1 MVTGRSP
8 TMDLSTPTEELTI
21 GSTPEPAKVTSTGL
35 HSLMSA
41 TIRQGCAACGAAMA
55 ADQRYCVE
63 CGERRGAPRVSLLEG
78 PAPNPRESP
87 SQSAP
92 SRPRRGVAVNSTLIS
107 IIGILLLAMGIGVLI
122 GRSGNTTVK
131 SPPAQVVTVSGGPS
145 TGTAAATPTTTSTST
160 TPASGS
166 SGAAAKAKSNAA
178 ATPTSAKSKAP
189 LPKAVKVGTPGHGR
203 GYQNGHF
210 TGNFFGE

>member
-1 MVTGRSP
+1 
-8 TMDLSTPTEELTI
+8 MDLTTPTEELTI
-21 GSTPEPAKVTSTGL
+21 GGTPESASAASTAIHPLLGGR
-35 HSLMSA
+35 HG
-41 TIRQGCAACGAAMA
+41 QGCAACGAAMA

-78 PAPNPRESP
+78 PAQRPRESP

-92 SRPRRGVAVNSTLIS
+92 SPQRRIAPVNSTLIA
-107 IIGILLLAMGIGVLI
+107 IIGTLLLALGIGVLI
-122 GRSGNTTVK
+122 GRSGNTSVK
-131 SPPAQVVTVSGGPS
+131 SPPAQVVTISGGPATGAATTTPA
-145 TGTAAATPTTTSTST
+145 TGTAT

-166 SGAAAKAKSNAA
+166 SSTTAK
-178 ATPTSAKSKAP
+178 TKSKATAKSTSTKSTTP
-189 LPKAVKVGTPGHGR
+189 VPKAVKVGTPGHGR

>member
-8 TMDLSTPTEELTI
+8 TMDSSTPTEELTV
-21 GSTPEPAKVTSTGL
+21 GDSPESASPASTEL
-35 HSLMSA
+35 HPLLGA
-41 TIRQGCAACGAAMA
+41 AVRQGCAACGASMA

-78 PAPNPRESP
+78 PAHRPQASP
-87 SQSAP
+87 PQSAP
-92 SRPRRGVAVNSTLIS
+92 SPRRRIAPVNSTLVS

-145 TGTAAATPTTTSTST
+145 TGAAATTPTTSAGAT
-160 TPASGS
+160 ASES
-166 SGAAAKAKSNAA
+166 SSAAAKAKSKA
-178 ATPTSAKSKAP
+178 SAKTTPATSKVP
-189 LPKAVKVGTPGHGR
+189 LPKAVKVGSAGHGR

>member
-21 GSTPEPAKVTSTGL
+21 ADTPESASPQRTEL
-35 HSLMSA
+35 HPLLGA
-41 TIRQGCAACGAAMA
+41 AVRQGCAACGASMA

-78 PAPNPRESP
+78 PAHRPRESP
-87 SQSAP
+87 PQSAP
-92 SRPRRGVAVNSTLIS
+92 ARRRIAPVNSTLIS

-145 TGTAAATPTTTSTST
+145 TGAAATTPTTSTGTTAAAE
-160 TPASGS
+160 S
-166 SGAAAKAKSNAA
+166 SSAAAKAKSKASA
-178 ATPTSAKSKAP
+178 KTTPTTSKVP
-189 LPKAVKVGTPGHGR
+189 LPKAVKVGSAGHGR